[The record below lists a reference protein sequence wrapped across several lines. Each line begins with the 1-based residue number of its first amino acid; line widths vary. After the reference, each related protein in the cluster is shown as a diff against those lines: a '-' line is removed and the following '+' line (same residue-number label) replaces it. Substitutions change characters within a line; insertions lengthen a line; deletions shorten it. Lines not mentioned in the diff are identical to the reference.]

1 MNKDSNEI
9 ILFTTEGC
17 EGCKIAKTLIN
28 NAIIQSNLS
37 INLEVFDNSIFT
49 TLSKLYNVDDFPT
62 AIFIKNGMPVGKIVG
77 TTTVDEIIKEINR
90 CFK

>member
-1 MNKDSNEI
+1 MEATRNDI
-9 ILFTTEGC
+9 YLFITEGC

-37 INLEVFDNSIFT
+37 INLEIFDNSRFT
-49 TLSKLYNVDDFPT
+49 TLSKLYKIDDFPT
-62 AIFIKNGMPVGKIVG
+62 AIFIKNGMPVGKIIG

-90 CFK
+90 CF

>member
-1 MNKDSNEI
+1 MEAIRNDI
-9 ILFTTEGC
+9 YLFVTEGC

-49 TLSKLYNVDDFPT
+49 SLSKLYNVDDFPT